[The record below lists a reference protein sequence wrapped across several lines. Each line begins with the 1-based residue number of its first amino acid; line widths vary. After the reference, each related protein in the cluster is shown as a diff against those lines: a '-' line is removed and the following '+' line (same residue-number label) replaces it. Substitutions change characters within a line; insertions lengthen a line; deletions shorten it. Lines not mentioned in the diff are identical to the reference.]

1 MSGEKPSGSLDE
13 LEQKIRAAEERR
25 GGTSKTKDKD
35 EGRGS
40 ALSVA
45 LRIGV
50 ELVSATFLG
59 AAIGWALDSWLDTK
73 PWFLLLFFLL
83 GSAAGMLNIFRAMSG
98 YGYAAGYAKGER
110 KDAPKR
116 AQKRDGSNDG

>member
-13 LEQKIRAAEERR
+13 LERKIREAEERR
-25 GGTSKTKDKD
+25 GGSKTKDKD

-40 ALSVA
+40 ALSLA

-50 ELVSATFLG
+50 ELVSAVFLG

-110 KDAPKR
+110 KDASKN
-116 AQKRDGSNDG
+116 AQERDGSSDG